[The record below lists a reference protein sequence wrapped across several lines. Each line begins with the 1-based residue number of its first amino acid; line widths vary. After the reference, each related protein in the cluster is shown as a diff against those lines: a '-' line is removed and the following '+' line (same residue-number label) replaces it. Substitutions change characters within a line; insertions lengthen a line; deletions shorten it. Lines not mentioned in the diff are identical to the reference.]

1 MHRALCSMV
10 LSMRFVVLLISFLLP
25 YFVVAKT
32 PLVVD
37 IMQSENFTHRYQS
50 FLNGRSPL
58 EINDF
63 HASTKGSHIEIVEM
77 ILLQQALVLG
87 GLDRTIIFNPKPSIN
102 IMEYSDLIAGDSLIL
117 ARSVWHEDILDYR
130 GSLYVSEPLVK
141 FGEYEAGLYVP
152 KRNVH
157 LHNLEKSKLE
167 DLTVVANPRW
177 KVDWRALHNTDLNIV
192 SFIGPWETMLEMVE
206 TNVVDTM
213 LINFSVSD
221 TLELNFENRLY
232 VPINN
237 LKVFLPDSRHF
248 VVSKRHPEGKRVF
261 KALNKGLSLLRA
273 NGTIE
278 KALKQS
284 GFINK
289 KVTDWQTINIQM
301 LNPGHQ

>member
-1 MHRALCSMV
+1 MRYIFLV
-10 LSMRFVVLLISFLLP
+10 LSLLFSSLGF
-25 YFVVAKT
+25 AK
-32 PLVVD
+32 PPMVID
-37 IMQSENFTHRYQS
+37 IIQSENFTHRYQN
-50 FLNGRSPL
+50 FLNGRSVQ
-58 EINDF
+58 EVNDF
-63 HASTKGSHIEIVEM
+63 HATTKGSHIEIVEM
-77 ILLQQALVLG
+77 ILLQQALILG
-87 GLDRTIIFNPKPSIN
+87 GIDKPIVFNPKPSVN
-102 IMEYSDLIAGDSLIL
+102 ILEYSDLISGDSLIL

-141 FGEYEAGLYVP
+141 FGEYEAGLYVA
-152 KRNVH
+152 KRNLH
-157 LHNLEKSKLE
+157 LHNIQKNQL
-167 DLTVVANPRW
+167 DNLTVVANPRW
-177 KVDWRALHNTDLNIV
+177 KVDWRALHNTELNIV

-213 LINFSVSD
+213 LVNFSVSE

-248 VVSKRHPEGKRVF
+248 VVSKRHPEGKVVF
-261 KALNKGLSLLRA
+261 EALNKGLAILRE

-284 GFINK
+284 GFINE

-301 LNPGHQ
+301 LNPGQK